1 MDVGALFG
9 VTLAHR
15 GCQVDLVGFASG
27 HFTHRLTPGGSVLRD
42 IEAFCARIGEVGHG
56 TETVAA
62 LRAAYRG
69 HDRVVIVSDM
79 QAFADLSGGRS
90 VPVSEAV
97 PARVPMFGVNTP
109 GYAAASIDTG
119 QPNRYEIGG
128 FSDKLFTMIGLL
140 SRNGG
145 RDGRAVWPWEA
156 PSAAA

>member
-1 MDVGALFG
+1 MDVGELFG

-15 GCQVDLVGFASG
+15 GCQVDLVVFASG

-97 PARVPMFGVNTP
+97 PARVPIS
-109 GYAAASIDTG
+109 ASIDTG

-140 SRNGG
+140 SRDGG